1 MFTDYFYML
10 RKKGVP
16 VSVTEW
22 MSFMEALYE
31 GHLSSS
37 LNHLYYVGRAFLV
50 KSEAYYDMYDE
61 AFQEFFGGIVT
72 EPLELEKVLEWLE
85 NPLNRLPK
93 LSPEEMAEFQQKLE
107 EFRKEHDLEEMM
119 RQFRERLK
127 EQKER
132 HDGGHKWIGTG
143 GTSPFGAYGHHPGGI
158 RVGGES
164 WMQSASKVAG
174 ERRFRN
180 YRNDIILD
188 VRQTK
193 MALKKLRELKR
204 EGSLEELDID
214 ETIDKTA
221 KEGGEI
227 ELVFNRSRE
236 NTVRLILLMDT
247 GGSMLPYTE
256 LCEKLFSAAS
266 QMEHFK
272 EFRYYFFHNC
282 IYQDV
287 YEDLAN
293 YKRVPTEKLFSNF
306 HKGYKV
312 IIVGDARMAYSEL
325 FDVNG
330 CIDYFYTNDKP
341 AIEWLV
347 KIKEHFPHSIWFNP
361 THKNFWGHYTVD
373 TISKIFPMFELTLD
387 GLKDAIKTLTG
398 RAKPIGHD
406 LAHIA

>member
-1 MFTDYFYML
+1 MFTEFFYLL
-10 RKKGVP
+10 RRKGVP

-22 MSFMEALYE
+22 ISFMEALYN
-31 GHLSSS
+31 GFFQSSMD
-37 LNHLYYVGRAFLV
+37 HLYYVGRAFLV
-50 KSEAYYDMYDE
+50 KSEAYYDMFDE

-72 EPLELEKVLEWLE
+72 EPVELEKVMDWLE
-85 NPLNRLPK
+85 NPLHRLPK
-93 LSPEEMAEFQQKLE
+93 LSMEEMAELQRQIE
-107 EFRKEHDLEEMM
+107 EFRKTHDMEELM

-132 HDGGHKWIGTG
+132 HDGGGKWIGTG
-143 GTSPFGAYGHHPGGI
+143 GTSPFGAYGYHPGGI

-164 WMQSASKVAG
+164 WMQSAAKVAG

-204 EGSLEELDID
+204 EGLQEELDID

-247 GGSMLPYTE
+247 GGSMMPYTE
-256 LCEKLFSAAS
+256 LCERLFSAAS
-266 QMEHFK
+266 QTDHFK
-272 EFRYYFFHNC
+272 EFKYFFFHNT
-282 IYQDV
+282 IYQDI
-287 YEDLAN
+287 YEDMAN
-293 YKRVPTEKLFSNF
+293 YKRIPTEKLFSQF
-306 HKGYKV
+306 HKGYKL
-312 IIVGDARMAYSEL
+312 ILVGDARMAFSEL

-341 AIEWLV
+341 SLEWLV
-347 KIKEHFPHSIWFNP
+347 KIRDHFPHSVWLNP

-373 TISKIFPMFELTLD
+373 TISKVFPMFELTID
-387 GLKDAIKTLTG
+387 GLKDAVKSLTS
-398 RAKPIGHD
+398 RSKRPVQN
-406 LAHIA
+406 

>member
-1 MFTDYFYML
+1 MFTNFYYTL
-10 RKKGVP
+10 RNKGVP

-22 MSFMEALYE
+22 VSFIEALYN
-31 GHLSSS
+31 GHFQSS

-50 KSEAYYDMYDE
+50 KSEAYYDQFDL
-61 AFQEFFGGIVT
+61 AFKEYFGGIKTDDVD
-72 EPLELEKVLEWLE
+72 LSKVMDWLE
-85 NPLNRLPK
+85 NPLHKLPK
-93 LSPEEMAEFQQKLE
+93 LTPEEMAEMQQRME
-107 EFRKEHDLEEMM
+107 EFRKQHDMEELM

-127 EQKER
+127 EQTER
-132 HDGGHKWIGTG
+132 HDGGSKWIGTG
-143 GTSPFGAYGHHPGGI
+143 GKSPFGAYGDHPGGI

-164 WMQSASKVAG
+164 WMQSAAKVAE

-204 EGSLEELDID
+204 EGAQEELDID

-236 NTVRLILLMDT
+236 NTVRIILLMDT

-256 LCEKLFSAAS
+256 LCEGLFSAAT

-272 EFRYYFFHNC
+272 EFKYFFFHNC
-282 IYQDV
+282 IYQDI
-287 YEDLAN
+287 YEDIAN
-293 YKRVPTEKLFSNF
+293 YKRVPTDKFFSNF
-306 HKGYKV
+306 DKRYKLV
-312 IIVGDARMAYSEL
+312 LVGDARMAYSEL

-330 CIDYFYTNDKP
+330 CIDYFSSNDKP
-341 AIEWLV
+341 GVEWLL
-347 KIKEHFPHSIWFNP
+347 KIKEHFPHSVWLNP
-361 THKNFWGHYTVD
+361 THRNYWGHYTVD
-373 TISKIFPMFELTLD
+373 TISKIFPMYELTID
-387 GLKDAIKTLTG
+387 GLKDAIKALTS
-398 RAKPIGHD
+398 RPKKP
-406 LAHIA
+406 AQN

>member
-1 MFTDYFYML
+1 MFTDFFYL
-10 RKKGVP
+10 LKKKGVP
-16 VSVTEW
+16 VTVTEW
-22 MSFMEALYE
+22 VSFIGALYD
-31 GHLSSS
+31 GYFQAS
-37 LNHLYYVGRAFLV
+37 LDHLYYVGRAFLV
-50 KSEAYYDMYDE
+50 KSEAYYDMFDQ
-61 AFQEFFGGIVT
+61 AFQEYFGGIKT
-72 EPLELEKVLEWLE
+72 EGVELDKVLEWLE
-85 NPLNRLPK
+85 NPLHKLPK
-93 LSPEEMAEFQQKLE
+93 MTPEEIAEFQQKLE
-107 EFRKEHDLEEMM
+107 EFRKEHNMDELMK
-119 RQFRERLK
+119 QFMERLK

-132 HDGGHKWIGTG
+132 HDGGGKWIGTG
-143 GTSPFGAYGHHPGGI
+143 GTSPFGAYGNHPGGI

-164 WMQSASKVAG
+164 WMQSAAKVAE

-204 EGSLEELDID
+204 EGAQEELDID

-236 NTVRLILLMDT
+236 NTVRIILLMDT
-247 GGSMLPYTE
+247 GGSMLPYSE
-256 LCEKLFSAAS
+256 LCERLFSAAS

-272 EFRYYFFHNC
+272 EFKYFFFHNC

-287 YEDLAN
+287 YEDIAN
-293 YKRVPTEKLFSNF
+293 SKCIPTEKLFSQF

-312 IIVGDARMAYSEL
+312 VLVGDARTAYSEL

-330 CIDYFYTNDKP
+330 CIDYFSTNDKP
-341 AIEWLV
+341 GIEWLM
-347 KIKEHFPHSIWFNP
+347 KIKQHFPHSVWLNP

-373 TISKIFPMFELTLD
+373 AVGKVFPMFELTLD
-387 GLKDAIKTLTG
+387 GLKDAIKVLTSK
-398 RAKPIGHD
+398 AKPSV
-406 LAHIA
+406 LN

>member
-1 MFTDYFYML
+1 M
-10 RKKGVP
+10 P

-22 MSFMEALYE
+22 VAFIEALYN
-31 GHLSSS
+31 GHFQSS

-50 KSEAYYDMYDE
+50 KSEAYYDQFDL
-61 AFQEFFGGIVT
+61 AFQEYFGGIKT
-72 EPLELEKVLEWLE
+72 EDVDLTKVLDWLE
-85 NPLNRLPK
+85 NPVNRLPK
-93 LSPEEMAEFQQKLE
+93 LSPEEIAELQMKME
-107 EFRKEHDLEEMM
+107 EFRKTHDMDELM

-127 EQKER
+127 EQTER
-132 HDGGHKWIGTG
+132 HDGGSKWIGTG
-143 GTSPFGAYGHHPGGI
+143 GKSPFGAYGQHPGGI

-164 WMQSASKVAG
+164 WMQSAAKVAS

-204 EGSLEELDID
+204 EGSQEELDID

-236 NTVRLILLMDT
+236 NTVRIILLMDT

-256 LCEKLFSAAS
+256 LCERLFSAAS

-272 EFRYYFFHNC
+272 EFKYYFFHNC
-282 IYQDV
+282 VYQDI
-287 YEDLAN
+287 YEDMAN
-293 YKRVPTEKLFSNF
+293 YKSMPTEKFLSNF
-306 HKGYKV
+306 DKRYKLV
-312 IIVGDARMAYSEL
+312 LVGDARMAFSEL

-330 CIDYFYTNDKP
+330 CIDYFSSNEKP
-341 AIEWLV
+341 GIEWLL
-347 KIKEHFPHSIWFNP
+347 KLREHFPHSVWLNP
-361 THKNFWGHYTVD
+361 THTNYWGHYTVD
-373 TISKIFPMFELTLD
+373 TIGKVFPMFELTID
-387 GLKDAIKTLTG
+387 GLKDAIKALTS
-398 RAKPIGHD
+398 RQKRPVQIHN
-406 LAHIA
+406 

>member
-1 MFTDYFYML
+1 MFTDFFYLL
-10 RKKGVP
+10 RQKGVP
-16 VSVTEW
+16 VTVTEW
-22 MSFMEALYE
+22 VSFIEALHGGYFQ
-31 GHLSSS
+31 SS
-37 LNHLYYVGRAFLV
+37 LNHLYYIGRAFLV
-50 KSEAYYDMYDE
+50 KSEAYYDMFDL
-61 AFQEFFGGIVT
+61 AFQEYFGGIKT
-72 EPLELEKVLEWLE
+72 EPLELEKVMDWLE

-93 LSPEEMAEFQQKLE
+93 LSPEEMAEFQKKLE
-107 EFRKEHDLEEMM
+107 EFRKEHDMEELM

-132 HDGGHKWIGTG
+132 HDGGAKWIGTG
-143 GTSPFGAYGHHPGGI
+143 GVSPFGAYGYHPGGI

-164 WMQSASKVAG
+164 WMQSAAKVAG

-180 YRNDIILD
+180 YRNDLILD

-204 EGSLEELDID
+204 EGAQEELDIP

-256 LCEKLFSAAS
+256 LCERLFSAAS

-272 EFRYYFFHNC
+272 EFKYYFFHNC

-287 YEDLAN
+287 YEDIGN
-293 YKRVPTEKLFSNF
+293 YKRVPTEKLFAQF

-312 IIVGDARMAYSEL
+312 VLVGDARMAYSEL

-330 CIDYFYTNDKP
+330 CIDYFYANDKP
-341 AIEWLV
+341 AIEWLMR
-347 KIKEHFPHSIWFNP
+347 IKEHFPHSVWLNP
-361 THKNFWGHYTVD
+361 THSNFWGHYTVD
-373 TISKIFPMFELTLD
+373 TIGKIFPMFELTID
-387 GLKDAIKTLTG
+387 GLKDAIKALTSK
-398 RAKPIGHD
+398 AKP
-406 LAHIA
+406 AMVA

>member
-1 MFTDYFYML
+1 MFTNFYYVL
-10 RKKGVP
+10 RNKGVP

-22 MSFMEALYE
+22 VSFMEALYE
-31 GHLSSS
+31 GHFESS

-50 KSEAYYDMYDE
+50 KSEAYYDQFDL
-61 AFQEFFGGIVT
+61 AFQEYFGGIKTDDVD
-72 EPLELEKVLEWLE
+72 LSRVMDWLE
-85 NPLNRLPK
+85 NPLNRLPR
-93 LSPEEMAEFQQKLE
+93 LTPEEIAEMQQKME
-107 EFRKEHDLEEMM
+107 EFRKQHDMEELM

-127 EQKER
+127 EQTER
-132 HDGGHKWIGTG
+132 HDGGSKWIGTG
-143 GTSPFGAYGHHPGGI
+143 GKSPFGAYGNHPGGI

-164 WMQSASKVAG
+164 WMQSAAKVAE

-193 MALKKLRELKR
+193 LALKKLRELKR
-204 EGSLEELDID
+204 EGAQEELDID

-236 NTVRLILLMDT
+236 NTVRIILLMDT

-256 LCEKLFSAAS
+256 LCERLFSAAS

-272 EFRYYFFHNC
+272 EFKYFFFHNC

-287 YEDLAN
+287 YEDIAN
-293 YKRVPTEKLFSNF
+293 YKRVPTEKFLANF
-306 HKGYKV
+306 DKKYKLV
-312 IIVGDARMAYSEL
+312 LVGDARMAFSEL

-330 CIDYFYTNDKP
+330 CIDYFSTNETP
-341 AIEWLV
+341 GIEWLL
-347 KIKEHFPHSIWFNP
+347 KIKEHFPHSVWLNP
-361 THKNFWGHYTVD
+361 THRNYWGHYTVD
-373 TISKIFPMFELTLD
+373 TIGKVFPMFELTID
-387 GLKDAIKTLTG
+387 GLKDAIKALTS
-398 RAKPIGHD
+398 RPKRPAAIRN
-406 LAHIA
+406 

>member
-1 MFTDYFYML
+1 MFTDFFYLL

-22 MSFMEALYE
+22 VAFIEALY
-31 GHLSSS
+31 GGYFQSN

-50 KSEAYYDMYDE
+50 KSEAYYDNFDL
-61 AFQEFFGGIVT
+61 AFQEFFGGIKT
-72 EPLELEKVLEWLE
+72 EGVDLDKVLQWLE
-85 NPLNRLPK
+85 SPLNRLPK
-93 LSPEEMAEFQQKLE
+93 LTPEEMAEFQKKME
-107 EFRKEHDLEEMM
+107 EFRKTHNIDELM

-127 EQKER
+127 EQTER
-132 HDGGHKWIGTG
+132 HDGGNKWIGTG
-143 GTSPFGAYGHHPGGI
+143 GKSPFGAYGYHPGGI

-164 WMQSASKVAG
+164 WMQSAAKVAG
-174 ERRFRN
+174 ERRYRN

-204 EGSLEELDID
+204 EGALEELDID

-227 ELVFNRSRE
+227 ELVFGKSRE
-236 NTVRLILLMDT
+236 NTVRLLLLMDT

-256 LCEKLFSAAS
+256 LCERLFSAAC
-266 QMEHFK
+266 QMDHFK
-272 EFRYYFFHNC
+272 DFKYYFFHNC
-282 IYQDV
+282 IYQDI

-293 YKRVPTEKLFSNF
+293 YKRIPTEKLFQTYN
-306 HKGYKV
+306 KNYKL
-312 IIVGDARMAYSEL
+312 IFVGDARMAFSEL

-341 AIEWLV
+341 GIEWLL
-347 KIKEHFPHSIWFNP
+347 KMKEHYPHSVWLNP

-373 TISKIFPMFELTLD
+373 SIGKLFPMFELTVD
-387 GLKDAIKTLTG
+387 GLKDAIKALTSKV
-398 RAKPIGHD
+398 KPPIQNV
-406 LAHIA
+406 A